1 MKDINMFMY
10 SFRFSR
16 YIIVLFLLFSSVS
29 CVPSKEREEQKRM
42 ERLAKLIVKSQE
54 DKARLRKEVLKNNE
68 EFYAI
73 QERKTK
79 EYVEEQRRLEEE
91 RKMEYRWLDG
101 KWKGTFYNSYI
112 ILQVDFED
120 GIITWYSTE
129 GSGWSPFK
137 IENDKILYSDN
148 GFSMFWDIDSWNKKI
163 GVSKDNFW
171 LRKISR

>member
-1 MKDINMFMY
+1 MKDINKFMY

-54 DKARLRKEVLKNNE
+54 DKARLRKEVLKNQE
-68 EFYAI
+68 EFNAI
-73 QERKTK
+73 EDRKIK
-79 EYVEEQRRLEEE
+79 EYVEEQRRIEEE
-91 RKMEYRWLDG
+91 RRMEYMWLSG

-129 GSGWSPFK
+129 GSGWSPFR
-137 IENDKILYSDN
+137 IENDRILYSDN
-148 GFSMFWDIDSWNKKI
+148 GFSMFWDIDRWDKRI

-171 LRKISR
+171 LRKIS